1 VRYSKARLDTVAAI
15 NDRSLKVKNEN
26 NRGHRSRLQGN
37 LGMHKTDVNDVGYR
51 KQIVQE
57 TPLLQ

>member
-1 VRYSKARLDTVAAI
+1 MRYSKARLDTVAAI

-26 NRGHRSRLQGN
+26 NRGYRSRLHGN